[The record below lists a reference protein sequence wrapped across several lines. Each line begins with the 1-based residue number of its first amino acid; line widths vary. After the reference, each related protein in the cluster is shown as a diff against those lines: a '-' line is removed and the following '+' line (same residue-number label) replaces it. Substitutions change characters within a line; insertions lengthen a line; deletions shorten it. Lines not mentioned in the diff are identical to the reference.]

1 MKILIFNELYTPYSK
16 GGAEKSTQ
24 LLAETLVK
32 LGHEIHVCTSSNK
45 EYDEKING
53 VFVHRRIQHNIYW
66 SYEKDNHTSY
76 QKIFWH
82 FLEMYNILAYRD
94 IKNIIIQLKPD
105 IIHTNVFT
113 GFSSIIW
120 QIAKQEH
127 IPIVHTL
134 RDYYLMCIKSTLYN
148 NSQNCSKR
156 CLSCQLAS
164 YPKLLLSQKVDA
176 VIGISNFIL
185 NKHLQH
191 SYFKNAFIKEVI
203 PNSVSMPTTIQNKQR
218 ANIIG
223 FLGRIHPSKGIEF
236 LIESFLKINSKN
248 YILHIAGTGDNT
260 YINHLKSQYNTS
272 KIQFIGKVKAEDF
285 LQNIKLLVVPSLWQ
299 EPFGRV
305 IIEANTC
312 NCPVLVSNRGGMP
325 ELINENNGK
334 IFNLEQKDSL
344 SKLIQEFIDNKLT
357 FTINS
362 NSYIYSNKVIEE
374 KYLDIYQRIYSI
386 HNKSKILE

>member
-82 FLEMYNILAYRD
+82 FLEMYNILAYKD

-176 VIGISNFIL
+176 VIGISKFIL
-185 NKHLQH
+185 NTHLQH
-191 SYFKNAFIKEVI
+191 SYFKNAFIKEII
-203 PNSVSMPTTIQNKQR
+203 PNSVSMPVIEGKIQR
-218 ANIIG
+218 ENIIG
-223 FLGRIHPSKGIEF
+223 FLGRIHPSKGIEI
-236 LIESFLKINSKN
+236 LIENFLKVNSEN
-248 YILHIAGTGDNT
+248 YILQIAGNGNET
-260 YINHLKSQYNTS
+260 YINTLKAKYCDQR
-272 KIQFIGKVKAEDF
+272 IQFIGKVKSEEF
-285 LQNIKLLVVPSLWQ
+285 LRNIKLLIVPSLWQ

-305 IIEANTC
+305 IIEANAC

-334 IFNLEQKDSL
+334 VFNLEQKNSL
-344 SKLIQEFIDNKLT
+344 FIMLQEFINGKLSFSIEQKQKEYDNT
-357 FTINS
+357 TIA
-362 NSYIYSNKVIEE
+362 NSYLNIYK
-374 KYLDIYQRIYSI
+374 KLYTIY
-386 HNKSKILE
+386 HKT